1 MIKCHYCPEPATTRD
16 HIVPRSKGGRNAAW
30 NIVPACV
37 SCNSAKAAKDPT
49 CPCEKC
55 RLAVARH
62 ADLPRPAR
70 EGEWIL
76 PEFSRWYRSFV
87 PRDQRIQR

>member
-49 CPCEKC
+49 CSCEIC
-55 RLAVARH
+55 REAVRRH
-62 ADLPRPAR
+62 LGVERPSS
-70 EGEWIL
+70 GEWIL
-76 PEFSRWYRSFV
+76 PEFRRWYRDFT
-87 PRDQRIQR
+87 PRDRRIQR